1 MGKTAPLRTGSSYSE
16 EPIQL
21 VAIDMIASIIGLD
34 LPKHTFHVHAV
45 DARGLVIETS
55 ALRRS
60 EMIKFFQNAKPCLV
74 GM

>member
-1 MGKTAPLRTGSSYSE
+1 MGKTAPLG
-16 EPIQL
+16 
-21 VAIDMIASIIGLD
+21 AIDIVASTIGLD
-34 LPKHTFHVHAV
+34 LPKHTFQVHAV

-60 EMIKFFQNAKPCLV
+60 EMIEFFQNAKLCLV

>member
-1 MGKTAPLRTGSSYSE
+1 MIVST
-16 EPIQL
+16 
-21 VAIDMIASIIGLD
+21 IDLD
-34 LPKHTFHVHAV
+34 LPKRSFHVHAV

-55 ALRRS
+55 TLRRS

>member
-1 MGKTAPLRTGSSYSE
+1 MGKTALLRTGSSYSE
-16 EPIQL
+16 ELIQL
-21 VAIDMIASIIGLD
+21 GAIDMIASTIGLD
-34 LPKHTFHVHAV
+34 LPKHTFQVDAV
-45 DARGLVIETS
+45 DARGLMIKTS